1 MMVNFTSQF
10 DWAARYPGI
19 WANHILGVSM
29 RMLLDEF
36 NI

>member
-10 DWAARYPGI
+10 DWATRYPGI
-19 WANHILGVSM
+19 WSNNTLAVTM
-29 RMLLDEF
+29 MMFLDEF